1 MVSSM
6 LGAPKKP
13 AAAGA
18 GKTPAPLTK
27 PLGAA
32 GKVAGQKAAAQPN
45 AAPAK
50 TGFLMTGMQ
59 AKQAVVQEDARAQ
72 AKQAAKDKAWRFWIG
87 RDNLN
92 QTHPIIFLDGKLDA
106 DGALEPQSWYEHSL
120 KLAGKYQEFICTADV
135 PPEHGGGPCPLCAAG
150 NERNLMF
157 ALTILDLT
165 PREIKNGPRA
175 GQIIE
180 FSRKLFVCKKRTW
193 GQLQVFAQK
202 YSESHGLT
210 SLRGLKFDVT
220 RTGSMA
226 PNVGDNFIVDSLYSE
241 EDLVEHFG
249 EEEIGAYVMEEQ
261 LVFRTP
267 DELVEMGIAEA
278 VEVVKSPGPSGD
290 FTSEM

>member
-6 LGAPKKP
+6 LGSPKKP
-13 AAAGA
+13 GAGA
-18 GKTPAPLTK
+18 AKATPTATTK

-32 GKVAGQKAAAQPN
+32 AKVAGQKAAAQQ
-45 AAPAK
+45 AAPPAK

-59 AKQAVVQEDARAQ
+59 AKQAVVHEEARAQ
-72 AKQAAKDKAWRFWIG
+72 ARQEAKDKAWRFWIG

-120 KLAGKYQEFICTADV
+120 KLSGKFQEFICTADV

-150 NERNLMF
+150 NERSLMF
-157 ALTILDLT
+157 GLTILDLT

-202 YSESHGLT
+202 FSESHQLT

-220 RTGSMA
+220 RTGAMA

-249 EEEIGAYVMEEQ
+249 EDEIAPYVMEEQ

-278 VEVVKSPGPSGD
+278 VEVVKTPGPSGD
-290 FTSEM
+290 FAADL